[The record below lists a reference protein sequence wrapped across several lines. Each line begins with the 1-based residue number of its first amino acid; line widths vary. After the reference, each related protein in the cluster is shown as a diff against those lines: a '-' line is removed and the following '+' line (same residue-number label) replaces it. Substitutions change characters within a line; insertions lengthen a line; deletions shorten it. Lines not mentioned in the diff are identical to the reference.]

1 MPAVLCLLLHPR
13 PSVGCLRSADHRA
26 GEKRWTDRHLSPAHL
41 SAGTVFRAKPG
52 SGRTGPDQMLFCDNL
67 EIVHTLVEAGYAFA
81 IMPDLPPA
89 RIPGPSLHSDPC
101 IFHHLL
107 WRCLPQRQS
116 QCHTASV
123 PVLFWISDAKRLFS
137 GSAGLSTAGN
147 AYWSHA
153 CCLHKNKNRPCGV
166 GFVFVFMQ
174 KFVPVLYFV
183 VITTEFNVQTLYSN
197 PIKRKPPGRSL
208 KPHRPQPTQ
217 EESNYGA

>member
-1 MPAVLCLLLHPR
+1 
-13 PSVGCLRSADHRA
+13 
-26 GEKRWTDRHLSPAHL
+26 
-41 SAGTVFRAKPG
+41 
-52 SGRTGPDQMLFCDNL
+52 MLFCDNL

-89 RIPGPSLHSDPC
+89 RIPGLRYIPIPAFSTIS
-101 IFHHLL
+101 FGAVY
-107 WRCLPQRQS
+107 RKRQP

-123 PVLFWISDAKRLFS
+123 SVLFGISDAKRLFS

-147 AYWSHA
+147 AHWSHA

-166 GFVFVFMQ
+166 GFVFASMQ

-183 VITTEFNVQTLYSN
+183 VITTEFNVQTLYSKH
-197 PIKRKPPGRSL
+197 IKRKPPGRSL